1 MNRIIFFLVLILTIT
16 NSFCQDLAFLK
27 NQNGLADNQ
36 VFKTIIDK
44 SDNIY
49 SIGFF
54 TGSIT
59 VGGNSYSSNGTGQDA
74 YVSKLN
80 KDGDLIWFK
89 RINSKDQDDFA
100 AGIRLS
106 SDGSSIYVVGYYY
119 GSSCFLDNEPLLS
132 NSEAGKA
139 DAFILDLKASDG
151 SLNKITSIAY
161 GSGSQIITDMT
172 IDNLSNIA
180 VVGYSVGNGI
190 ESYFDN
196 DHHFI
201 CSGPR
206 NYFLLNLKSNF
217 SVNWFKSY
225 IADNGSNNFYSIDA
239 DNSGYYIA
247 GMNKSSLN
255 LGISTL
261 SSLNNS
267 VDMFLFKTD
276 LNGNGKWVRSIK
288 GIGNELS
295 VYSTCDQQG
304 YAYISGY
311 YASTDL
317 KVDSTSTAQSLRTI
331 PNKGNNDIFFA
342 KYNTEGTL
350 QWFDIAGSSGDDRV
364 TRLATNGNY
373 IVIAGQFGGEL
384 SLGNEKVIPKGK
396 ADALGIVHDKDD
408 NLLYAISAGGTEDD
422 VAQSCVVDNEGNY
435 IFTGNFYSPTIT
447 FDASNSLAN
456 SKQTSPY
463 TRDVFI
469 AKYKARSVTL
479 NATPIKCNALG
490 SISANPKGAWVANR
504 TFSWTK
510 DGDASFKANSQIIT
524 NLEAG
529 TYTCVVSDGTYS
541 ETASVTL
548 TNPVP
553 PSIAEVVSSHKEAKC
568 FDGTDGAFT
577 ALATGGTLPYSY
589 LCTGTGTGIL
599 ADKPVQTTLSAGIY
613 KVTVTDA
620 YGCSASTN
628 DIEIKEPSKINFKGT
643 VVTKINGSSGSVTL
657 AINGGTPAY
666 TDINWTGPA
675 GFTPVSGPN
684 LSGLSTAGNYK
695 VTLKDQNSCTADTT
709 VQIVNSHSLFASIT
723 EKKEVGCFGGQ
734 DGSITIAATPDNASL
749 QYSWIG
755 PDGPLSGSFTT
766 TASGLKAGTY
776 SVTITDPT
784 PDPDGTYTISGII
797 VTQPSKAVSATLRK
811 QDITCNGASNGILD
825 TEADG
830 GTLPYTYEWKKGEE
844 VLSDKTE
851 VISNLS
857 AGNYTVNVTDA
868 NGCAISATETF
879 TEPAALV
886 FSSPDIVTPV
896 TCNAAKNDGSIRLNV
911 SGGTGS
917 LTYKWSNGVTTDQS
931 YLGLLAAGTYSC
943 TVTDSKNCA
952 ISTQQKVS
960 QPDPI
965 TATITTTNVS
975 CYGGSNGKIVLD
987 PQGGNGSSYTYAWS
1001 NNSDTKDISG
1011 LLPGTYSVVV
1021 KDASGCEKS
1030 FSSTITAPVT
1040 DIVITQ
1046 TSKQDANCFGSATG
1060 SMTVDATGAVQ
1071 PLLWSWSNAKIGAT
1085 VSNLVAGD
1093 YTVTLI
1099 DGKNCTKSALYHI
1112 DEPTE
1117 LSISEDVLL
1126 HKDIAC
1132 NGASTG
1138 ILAVTA
1144 SGSSGLYEYSLNGTD
1159 WQTGNSFD
1167 NLPAGEYA
1175 ITVRDQA
1182 VPVCQKSIAP
1192 AITIT
1197 EPSLIKFSPPAISNI
1212 SCNGL
1217 VDGAINAPAT
1227 GGTGLLS
1234 YKLKIDGNE
1243 SDNISGAS
1251 NGVFSGLGAGN
1262 NYIIEAVDANNCL
1275 VSTEALSIADAPA
1288 LKVSGIT
1295 PADATCAGSNNGSL
1309 SVTAS
1314 GNGILNYKL
1323 LLNGTPTGNT
1333 SGTASGI
1340 FTGLGA
1346 AAGYAVE
1353 VTDGNNCGPVLSESV
1368 TITEPLQVSITLQ
1381 EATKTSGA
1389 GSNDGTITIV
1399 ASGGTSPLSFTLN
1412 TGAIQNTGLF
1422 TNLASGNYTV
1432 TVCDANQ
1439 CAAAISNTLT
1449 VDNSTGLNIVNG
1461 MSIRLYPN
1469 PVTEKVFIK
1478 VSDSEFKELKVDL
1491 KSISGQATLTR
1502 TFENVSSGFT
1512 TDIDLSDIPKGIYVI
1527 MVNNVAL
1534 KEKLI
1539 VQ

>member
-1 MNRIIFFLVLILTIT
+1 MKHLLIVVFISLLHPVIAQEIT
-16 NSFCQDLAFLK
+16 WE
-27 NQNGLADNQ
+27 
-36 VFKTIIDK
+36 KTILGEGETRNFKSIID
-44 SDNIY
+44 SENNTYIVGY
-49 SIGFF
+49 F

-59 VGGNSYSSNGTGQDA
+59 ADKVYPADGSGYDVYVAKYNKQGNLVWLRRFGSRAKDDYADAVTLSKDQKSILISGGFFGSTCDFGDGYSLNNSELGTADGFLVSFNTSDGSVTQAKSFAYGLGGQRPQDMKFDKNGDLVIIGFCSGDTKVTYFNASNFITCNGPQNYFILKFNSS
-74 YVSKLN
+74 LE
-80 KDGDLIWFK
+80 LIWFK
-89 RINSKDQDDFA
+89 HFTGN
-100 AGIRLS
+100 
-106 SDGSSIYVVGYYY
+106 DGANKLFS
-119 GSSCFLDNEPLLS
+119 LDV
-132 NSEAGKA
+132 
-139 DAFILDLKASDG
+139 
-151 SLNKITSIAY
+151 
-161 GSGSQIITDMT
+161 
-172 IDNLSNIA
+172 DNA
-180 VVGYSVGNGI
+180 
-190 ESYFDN
+190 
-196 DHHFI
+196 
-201 CSGPR
+201 
-206 NYFLLNLKSNF
+206 
-217 SVNWFKSY
+217 
-225 IADNGSNNFYSIDA
+225 
-239 DNSGYYIA
+239 GYYIA
-247 GMNKSSLN
+247 GTNKGTLT
-255 LGISTL
+255 LDIATL
-261 SSLNNS
+261 SSNNGS
-267 VDMFLFKTD
+267 SDMFLYKTD
-276 LNGNGKWVRSIK
+276 YDGSGQWIRRINGSGTDV
-288 GIGNELS
+288 S
-295 VYSTCDQQG
+295 VYSTCDQKG
-304 YAYISGY
+304 HIYISGY

-331 PNKGNNDIFFA
+331 PNKGGNDIFFA

-364 TRLATNGNY
+364 TRLSTNGNY
-373 IVIAGQFGGEL
+373 IVIAGQFGGEMT
-384 SLGNEKVIPKGK
+384 LGNEKITPKGK

-408 NLLYAISAGGTEDD
+408 NLLYAITAGGAEDD
-422 VAQSCVVDNEGNY
+422 VAQSCVIDSEGNY
-435 IFTGNFYSPTIT
+435 IFTGDFYSPTIT
-447 FDASNSLAN
+447 FDASNTLAN

-479 NATPIKCNALG
+479 NTTPIKCNVLG

-510 DGDASFKANSQIIT
+510 EGDASFNSNSQIIT

-529 TYTCVVSDGTYS
+529 TYMCVVSDGTYS

-548 TNPVP
+548 TSPVP

-568 FDGTDGAFT
+568 FEGTDGAFT

-589 LCTGTGTGIL
+589 LTTGTGSGIV
-599 ADKPVQTTLSAGIY
+599 ANQPNQTALSAGMY

-666 TDINWTGPA
+666 SDINWTGPA

-684 LSGLSTAGNYK
+684 LSGLSIAGNYK
-695 VTLKDQNSCTADTT
+695 VTLKDLNLCTADTT

-749 QYSWIG
+749 QYSWTG

-784 PDPDGTYTISGII
+784 PDPDVTYTISGII

-830 GTLPYTYEWKKGEE
+830 GTLPYIYEWKKGEE
-844 VLSDKTE
+844 VLSATTE

-857 AGNYTVNVTDA
+857 AGSYTVTVTDV
-868 NGCAISATETF
+868 NGCNFPVSGIIS
-879 TEPAALV
+879 EPDALV
-886 FSSPDIVTPV
+886 FSAIPVITPV
-896 TCNAAKNDGSIRLNV
+896 TCNAAKNDGSIKLSV

-943 TVTDSKNCA
+943 TVTDSKNCT
-952 ISTQQKVS
+952 ISTQQKVT

-965 TATITTTNVS
+965 TATITITNIS

-987 PQGGNGSSYTYAWS
+987 PQGGNGSYTYAWS
-1001 NNSDTKDISG
+1001 NNSDTKDMSG

-1021 KDASGCEKS
+1021 KDANGCEKS
-1030 FSSTITAPVT
+1030 FSSTIAAPTT
-1040 DIVITQ
+1040 DIVISQ
-1046 TSKQDANCFGSATG
+1046 TAKQDANCFGSATG
-1060 SMTVDATGAVQ
+1060 SMTVDATGAAQ

-1138 ILAVTA
+1138 ALAVTA
-1144 SGSSGLYEYSLNGTD
+1144 SGSSGSYAYSLNGSD
-1159 WQTGNSFD
+1159 WQTENSFD
-1167 NLPAGEYA
+1167 NLPAGEYT
-1175 ITVRDQA
+1175 ISVRDQT
-1182 VPVCQKSIAP
+1182 VPVCQKSMAP
-1192 AITIT
+1192 AVSIT
-1197 EPSLIKFSPPAISNI
+1197 EPALIQFSSPAISNI
-1212 SCNGL
+1212 SCNGF

-1227 GGTGLLS
+1227 GGTGSLS

-1243 SDNISGAS
+1243 SDNTSGAS
-1251 NGVFSGLGAGN
+1251 NGIFLGLGAGN
-1262 NYIIEAVDANNCL
+1262 NYTIEAVDANNCL

-1295 PADATCAGSNNGSL
+1295 PANATCAGSNNGSL
-1309 SVTAS
+1309 SVAAS

-1333 SGTASGI
+1333 SGAASGS

-1353 VTDGNNCGPVLSESV
+1353 VNDGNNCGPLLSESV

-1389 GSNDGTITIV
+1389 GSNDGIITI
-1399 ASGGTSPLSFTLN
+1399 AATGGTSPLSFTLN
-1412 TGAIQNTGLF
+1412 TGVIQNTGLF
-1422 TNLASGNYTV
+1422 TNLPSGNYSVTV
-1432 TVCDANQ
+1432 TDANQ
-1439 CAAAISNTLT
+1439 CAAVVSNTLT
-1449 VDNSTGLNIVNG
+1449 VDNSTGLNIING

-1478 VSDSEFKELKVDL
+1478 ISDSEFKELKVDL
-1491 KSISGQATLTR
+1491 KNISGQATLTR